1 MLTWSDDHH
10 GHHGVDIYASI
21 VLLFPGQFCGN
32 SICHLLSQANSKN
45 FQAALLGVNDVIAI
59 ASIVGISGA
68 DSGVAPG
75 PPAA

>member
-1 MLTWSDDHH
+1 M
-10 GHHGVDIYASI
+10 
-21 VLLFPGQFCGN
+21 
-32 SICHLLSQANSKN
+32 LSQANSKN
-45 FQAALLGVNDVIAI
+45 FEAALLGVNDVIAI